1 MVFSDLFFIF
11 CFIPLFGLLYL
22 LFGWI
27 DKARIRHAENNELPM
42 KRPML
47 LRNIVLTIFSI
58 LFYAWGEPIYVFLM
72 LAVVLVNYIC
82 GLLMYRK
89 HNIFGKI
96 WLFIGVAADL
106 AALGSFKYLGFF
118 SGIARSIGFDVPDP
132 QIALPIGISFYIF
145 QSISYLVDV
154 YREDSKP
161 QRNYFDLL
169 LYISMFPQL
178 IAGPIVRYGTVALEI
193 GHRRATADDVADGVY
208 RFIIGLG
215 KKVIIANIMG
225 EIATTLL

>member
-11 CFIPLFGLLYL
+11 CFIPLFGLLYV

-27 DKARIRHAENNELPM
+27 DKARIRHAEKNERRI

-47 LRNIVLTIFSI
+47 GRNIILTIFSI
-58 LFYAWGEPIYVFLM
+58 LFYAWGEPVYVFLM
-72 LAVVLVNYIC
+72 LAVVAVNYIC
-82 GLLMYRK
+82 GLLLYKK
-89 HNIFGKI
+89 HNAIGKG
-96 WLFIGVAADL
+96 WLIIGIAADL
-106 AALGSFKYLGFF
+106 AALASFKYLGFF
-118 SGIARSIGFDVPDP
+118 SGIIRSIGFDVPDP

-154 YREDSKP
+154 YREDSRP

-178 IAGPIVRYGTVALEI
+178 IAGPIVR
-193 GHRRATADDVADGVY
+193 
-208 RFIIGLG
+208 
-215 KKVIIANIMG
+215 
-225 EIATTLL
+225 